1 MKCNFVTQSRR
12 KCRRPV
18 KLTADQAK
26 KFCWAHLGGRAAP
39 PAPPAIDVGL
49 TVAAAQPVDVVV
61 AAAQPVDT
69 VRVVAAA
76 QPVDAVRVVAAAQP
90 VDAVIA
96 AAQPVDAVRVVAAAQ
111 PVEMPFEPFTFA
123 AEPFY
128 AQQDDFSAVE
138 SPAYST
144 ESTAY
149 STESTMED
157 TESSAYSTESTMEET
172 ESSAYSTESTMEETE
187 STMEETESTMEE
199 GESST
204 YSTESSTYSDE
215 SSTYSAESSTYSDES
230 SAYTPESSLEQ
241 TESSLEQ
248 TESSLEQTEDEGTET
263 ASSCCSADEAG
274 PERWHDADAPAPV
287 TFYER
292 LRSVLTTVLDMPNGH
307 LPVVRPAGLGAKAT
321 EDELYVAGLLTGVG
335 FTAVPPIADPADL
348 PPGFYY
354 LHRPNGAQQAP
365 NFLLLGIAADA
376 PPTVRSLAIKATKSW
391 SLMLNDGF
399 FEPGTVYILLYDA
412 RQQAIVGLGEHIAT
426 DAERRAYIAQRAAHQ
441 RINGLPRRTENLRLY
456 TRCSNT
462 YSCKHFND
470 ELRGLY
476 LGGV

>member
-26 KFCWAHLGGRAAP
+26 KFCWAHLGGRHAP
-39 PAPPAIDVGL
+39 PAPPAIDAGF
-49 TVAAAQPVDVVV
+49 TVAAPQPVEGGVVAALPVDVVI
-61 AAAQPVDT
+61 
-69 VRVVAAA
+69 
-76 QPVDAVRVVAAAQP
+76 AAAQP

-96 AAQPVDAVRVVAAAQ
+96 AAAQPVDAIDAVRVVAAAQ
-111 PVEMPFEPFTFA
+111 PVEMPFEPFA

-128 AQQDDFSAVE
+128 AQQDDFSVE
-138 SPAYST
+138 SSGYSAESAAYSA
-144 ESTAY
+144 ESSGY
-149 STESTMED
+149 SAESSLEE
-157 TESSAYSTESTMEET
+157 TESSMEET
-172 ESSAYSTESTMEETE
+172 ESSLEETE
-187 STMEETESTMEE
+187 SSMEGTESSLEETESFLEE
-199 GESST
+199 
-204 YSTESSTYSDE
+204 
-215 SSTYSAESSTYSDES
+215 AESSTYSDES
-230 SAYTPESSLEQ
+230 SAYTPESSPAD
-241 TESSLEQ
+241 TESSLAE
-248 TESSLEQTEDEGTET
+248 TESSPEQTEDEGTET
-263 ASSCCSADEAG
+263 ASSCCSDDEAG

-287 TFYER
+287 TFHER

-307 LPVVRPAGLGAKAT
+307 LPAVRPAGLGAKAT
-321 EDELYVAGLLTGVG
+321 EDELYLADLLTGVG

-354 LHRPNGAQQAP
+354 LHRPHGPQQAP

-376 PPTVRSLAIKATKSW
+376 PPTVRPLALKATKSW

-426 DAERRAYIAQRAAHQ
+426 DAERRAYNAQRAAHQ

-462 YSCKHFND
+462 YSCAHFND